1 MRFEYEVLVNG
12 AVQRR
17 PYALSFQTQPLW
29 QWRTDPPDF
38 TIAIGSCAYVNDS
51 LYDRPGKPYGGNY
64 EIFTSIAS
72 KKPDLMLWLGDN
84 VYYREVDWTSALTM
98 RYRNSH
104 TRALPEMQPLLGAAH
119 NYAIWDDH
127 DFGPNNSDRTFPLR
141 REALDIFKLFWAN
154 HTYGLEET
162 PGVFSRFQWGDVEFF
177 LLDDRYHRAP
187 NDVPDGASREMF
199 GGPQLQWLQESLVSS
214 AAPFKIVVGGNQM
227 LNPLS
232 PHEAFA
238 RYPREHAALLQW
250 IRDCRIPGVLFLSG
264 DRHHTELIRLEDS
277 TFYPLYDYTSSPLTS
292 STGVSES
299 ERNNPL
305 RVPGTWVND
314 VRNFGL
320 LKFDGPRKD
329 RRLTM
334 ECYNKD
340 GVLLW
345 SRAVRARELVP
356 PDKK

>member
-1 MRFEYEVLVNG
+1 
-12 AVQRR
+12 
-17 PYALSFQTQPLW
+17 
-29 QWRTDPPDF
+29 
-38 TIAIGSCAYVNDS
+38 
-51 LYDRPGKPYGGNY
+51 
-64 EIFTSIAS
+64 
-72 KKPDLMLWLGDN
+72 
-84 VYYREVDWTSALTM
+84 
-98 RYRNSH
+98 
-104 TRALPEMQPLLGAAH
+104 
-119 NYAIWDDH
+119 
-127 DFGPNNSDRTFPLR
+127 
-141 REALDIFKLFWAN
+141 
-154 HTYGLEET
+154 
-162 PGVFSRFQWGDVEFF
+162 
-177 LLDDRYHRAP
+177 
-187 NDVPDGASREMF
+187 
-199 GGPQLQWLQESLVSS
+199 
-214 AAPFKIVVGGNQM
+214 M

-238 RYPREHAALLQW
+238 SYPREHAALLQW

-320 LKFDGPRKD
+320 LKFDGSRKD

-345 SRAVRARELVP
+345 SHTVRARELVP